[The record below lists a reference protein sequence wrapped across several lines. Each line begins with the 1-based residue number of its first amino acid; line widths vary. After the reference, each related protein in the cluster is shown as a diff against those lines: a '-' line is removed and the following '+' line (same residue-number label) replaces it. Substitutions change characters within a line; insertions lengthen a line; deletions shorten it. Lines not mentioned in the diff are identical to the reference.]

1 VIESTNRRP
10 GHVVQT
16 LERAVVVLNEMAGA
30 GGPLSV
36 QTLAQRTG
44 LNRTVT
50 HRLVHTLLDHGLAAR
65 VDGRFTTGP
74 QLLGLGFS
82 HLQQLPFR
90 RVALPYLIS
99 LHAQALQQ
107 RPWTASLTL
116 AVGAETVLIDRVW
129 NPAAPLDALQ
139 DLGTRYRITDSA
151 SGRAILAGFPDA
163 KLATVLGAPPTQA
176 LASTVARVRAQ
187 AGASFARS
195 EKQPG
200 VSAVAAALRD
210 GSGPVGAIVVAGPQL
225 EDHLRVDTP
234 IVQAVLRTA
243 RRISDQLGA

>member
-1 VIESTNRRP
+1 MTKSAASRP
-10 GHVVQT
+10 GHVVQS
-16 LERAVVVLNEMAGA
+16 LERAVAVLNEMAAA
-30 GGPLSV
+30 GSPLSV
-36 QTLAQRTG
+36 QALAQRTG

-50 HRLVHTLLDHGLAAR
+50 HRLVHTMLDQGLTAR

-82 HLQQLPFR
+82 HLRQLPFR

-139 DLGTRYRITDSA
+139 DVGTRYRITHSA
-151 SGRAILAGFPDA
+151 SGRAILAAFPDA
-163 KLATVLGAPPTQA
+163 KLGAVLGAPPSPA
-176 LASTVARVRAQ
+176 LLATVARIRAQ
-187 AGASFARS
+187 AGASFARD
-195 EKQPG
+195 EQEPG
-200 VSAVAAALRD
+200 VSAVAAVLRD
-210 GSGPVGAIVVAGPQL
+210 RSGPVGAIVVAGPQL
-225 EDHLRVDTP
+225 DEHLRVDAA

-243 RRISDQLGA
+243 QRISDQLGA